1 MPYKYAVEMVCD
13 TLAAGI
19 VYNGKDWKRDTQL
32 NYYNN
37 RTDKDY
43 IHPKIRKFLL
53 TVYEQVAREGID
65 KTITSKNLKRI
76 YNDSINTRSDRD

>member
-19 VYNGKDWKRDTQL
+19 VYNGKGWKRNTQL

-37 RTDKDY
+37 RTDKEY
-43 IHPKIRKFLL
+43 IDVCDKISR
-53 TVYEQVAREGID
+53 R
-65 KTITSKNLKRI
+65 
-76 YNDSINTRSDRD
+76 